1 MPIDH
6 CNAFNYIGL
15 LKLRG
20 DLDMEIGSD
29 AFVAFWLLSNYQLG
43 WVECF
48 EIVQNIEYCGIEIF
62 NVVKCFYF

>member
-20 DLDMEIGSD
+20 DLDLEIGSD
-29 AFVAFWLLSNYQLG
+29 AFVAF
-43 WVECF
+43 
-48 EIVQNIEYCGIEIF
+48 
-62 NVVKCFYF
+62 